1 VQQAYL
7 DGYAHSTVIA
17 YEHKWALFLRWW
29 DTVSPKPSFLTPEV
43 IADFLIYLD
52 ALGRSPRT
60 IREYL
65 SILASTFQPMLRD
78 SWGANNCLKFLVRSF
93 SARVRPPPPS
103 QPKWNIN
110 IVLRYLQ
117 SDLFKYWKKLPFPLL
132 ARKTAFLLLFASAA
146 RISEASAWAKDVEIV
161 PGVSAKIFTIH
172 SFLPKNTARYRL
184 HRPLPPL
191 LIPALRSVTSDRVEL
206 RLCPVKCLQFFL
218 EAAKVRRGSRT
229 TLFFPYSRQSELKRS
244 ALARWIKI
252 TIVHAYRWAD
262 PSQPLPDR
270 PTAHEVRAIASSY
283 AAMREV
289 SLDHILQQC
298 QWSSQ
303 TIFTS
308 TYLRDLHDT
317 AFLASTPVVAT
328 SRIIPAL

>member
-1 VQQAYL
+1 L
-7 DGYAHSTVIA
+7 
-17 YEHKWALFLRWW
+17 KWWNSLQTHPIFL
-29 DTVSPKPSFLTPEV
+29 SPEF
-43 IADFLIYLD
+43 IADFLIYLND
-52 ALGRSPRT
+52 LGRSPQS

-65 SILASTFQPMLRD
+65 SMLASTFQPMLHN
-78 SWGANNCLKFLVRSF
+78 SWGANSCLKFLVRSF
-93 SARVRPPPPS
+93 SARLRPPPQS

-110 IVLRYLQ
+110 VVLRYLQ
-117 SDLFKYWKKLPFPLL
+117 SDLFKYWKRLPFPLL
-132 ARKTAFLLLFASAA
+132 TRKTAFLLLFASAA
-146 RISEASAWAKDVEIV
+146 RVSEASAWSKEVELL
-161 PGVSAKIFTIH
+161 PGVSAKLFTIH

-191 LIPALRSVTSDRVEL
+191 TIPALRTVTDDRVEL
-206 RLCPVKCLQFFL
+206 RLCPVKCLQFYL
-218 EAAKVRRGSRT
+218 EAAKVRRGSRA
-229 TLFFPYSRQSELKRS
+229 TLFFPYSRSSELKRT

-262 PSQPLPDR
+262 PEGPLPDR
-270 PTAHEVRAIASSY
+270 PSAHEVRAIASSY

-303 TIFTS
+303 SIFTS

-317 AFLASTPVVAT
+317 SFLVSTPVVAA
-328 SRIIPAL
+328 SRTLPAL